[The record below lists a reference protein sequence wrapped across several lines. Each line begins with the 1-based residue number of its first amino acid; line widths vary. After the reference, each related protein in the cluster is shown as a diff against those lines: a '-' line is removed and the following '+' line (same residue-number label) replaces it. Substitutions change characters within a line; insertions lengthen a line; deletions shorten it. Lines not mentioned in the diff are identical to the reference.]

1 MRILVAGLI
10 GGLVIFI
17 WSAIA
22 HTALPIGEAGFKV
35 PAQQEAVL
43 AALSRSTAGE
53 GVYMYPSMAMEQ
65 YRDEAASAAFEQR
78 SRGKPYAFVI
88 YQPGGNPVNQ
98 SMTPNLIKQLVT
110 DILAALVAAWILA
123 LGAWSFR
130 RRVLVAGALGLF
142 AWLAISLPQWNWYM
156 FPMNMTL
163 AALIEQVVGWLL
175 AGAAMAW
182 WLGRR
187 DTAGLHVP
195 ANEHRLTH

>member
-1 MRILVAGLI
+1 MRIVIAGII

-17 WSAIA
+17 WSAVA
-22 HTALPIGEAGFKV
+22 HVALPIGEAGFKV

-43 AALSRSTAGE
+43 GALSQSTAGE
-53 GVYMYPSMAMEQ
+53 GVYMYPSMPMEQ
-65 YRDEAASAAFEQR
+65 YNDETASAAFDQR

-98 SMTPNLIKQLVT
+98 SMTPTLIKQLVT

-123 LGAWSFR
+123 LGAWHFR

-156 FPMNMTL
+156 FPMNLTL
-163 AALIEQVVGWLL
+163 AVLIEQVIGWLL

-187 DTAGLHVP
+187 NKAGLHAP
-195 ANEHRLTH
+195 MDEGRMTH

>member
-1 MRILVAGLI
+1 MRIVIAGII

-43 AALSRSTAGE
+43 GALSQSTAGE
-53 GVYMYPSMAMEQ
+53 GVYMYPSMPMEQ
-65 YRDEAASAAFEQR
+65 YRDETASAAFEQR
-78 SRGKPYAFVI
+78 SNGKPYAFVI

-110 DILAALVAAWILA
+110 DVLAALVAAWILA
-123 LGAWSFR
+123 LGTWNFR

-142 AWLAISLPQWNWYM
+142 AWLAVSLPQWNWYM

-163 AALIEQVVGWLL
+163 AGLIEQVVGWLL

-182 WLGRR
+182 WLGRGSK
-187 DTAGLHVP
+187 AGLHAP
-195 ANEHRLTH
+195 MDEGRMTH